1 MTPLWVTIEGIE
13 GVGKTYLGGLLA
25 ARLGIRCRLLSEVT
39 DHQPRIL
46 PSRVAAALSRAGDL
60 WLRTGHPATETLAL
74 LALKAGEHERIRA
87 EGGTSAG
94 IVLEDRGVDS
104 VAIYQSLILA
114 GLDAPA
120 TQVHRLMEL
129 IYATAGHWRPV
140 PDRTLLLTDDLGT
153 CISRLEQR
161 TGQTIAASDRVLICR
176 VARLFAGQAAHEPS
190 RFRVVDCA
198 GRAAE
203 EIVGELV
210 QICTSGPGMA
220 EPTCAI

>member
-25 ARLGIRCRLLSEVT
+25 ARLGNRCRLLSEIT

-46 PSRVAAALSRAGDL
+46 PSRVVAALSQAGDL

-74 LALKAGEHERIRA
+74 LALKAGEHERICA
-87 EGGTSAG
+87 ESGASAE
-94 IVLEDRGVDS
+94 IILEDRGVDS

-120 TQVHRLMEL
+120 AQVHHLMEL
-129 IYATAGHWRPV
+129 IYATAGHWRPA
-140 PDRTLLLTDDLGT
+140 PDRTMLLTDDIGT

-161 TGQTIAASDRVLICR
+161 TGQTIAASDRALISR
-176 VARLFAGQAAHEPS
+176 AARLYADQAAYEPS
-190 RFRVVDCA
+190 RFRVVACA

-203 EIVGELV
+203 EIVSELA
-210 QICTSGPGMA
+210 QICCGPGMA
-220 EPTCAI
+220 EPICVT